1 MAGAGAPVIASRVET
16 VATASQEEEAMR
28 RKARERT
35 ARDERG
41 AAAVEFA
48 LVLPILLVLV
58 FGIVD
63 FGRLY
68 FTQITLTDAAR
79 EGARVL
85 ALEGATGSGYT
96 SAQAAADAVTRT
108 DDALTGVDST
118 VTVTTGTCTD
128 GSPVTVTATT
138 DFNFITPL
146 PDLAGLLG
154 ITTVTGT
161 GVMRCGG

>member
-1 MAGAGAPVIASRVET
+1 MKQIRQRGRGR
-16 VATASQEEEAMR
+16 QD
-28 RKARERT
+28 
-35 ARDERG
+35 ARDGG

-48 LVLPILLVLV
+48 LVLPILLLLL
-58 FGIVD
+58 FGIID

-85 ALEGATGSGYT
+85 ALEGASGSGY
-96 SAQAAADAVTRT
+96 SATQASDDAEARVQDAVS
-108 DDALTGVDST
+108 GVDSA
-118 VTVTTGTCTD
+118 VNVSSGTCTD
-128 GSPVTVTATT
+128 GQPVTVTATT
-138 DFNFITPL
+138 NFSFLTPL

-154 ITTVTGT
+154 ISTVTGT

>member
-1 MAGAGAPVIASRVET
+1 
-16 VATASQEEEAMR
+16 MR
-28 RKARERT
+28 RISVEDT
-35 ARDERG
+35 G

-48 LVLPILLVLV
+48 LVLPILLLLI

-85 ALEGATGSGYT
+85 ALEGAAGSGYT
-96 SAQAAADAVTRT
+96 ATQAASDAEARVQ
-108 DDALTGVDST
+108 DAANGVDGT
-118 VTVTTGTCTD
+118 VTVTTGTCTVGD
-128 GSPVTVTATT
+128 PVTVTAST
-138 DFNFITPL
+138 DFSFLTPL
-146 PDLAGLLG
+146 PDLANLLG
-154 ITTVTGT
+154 ITSVSGT

>member
-1 MAGAGAPVIASRVET
+1 
-16 VATASQEEEAMR
+16 MR
-28 RKARERT
+28 REARNRS
-35 ARDERG
+35 AHNDRG

-58 FGIVD
+58 FGIID

-79 EGARVL
+79 EGVRVL
-85 ALEGATGSGYT
+85 ALEGASGSGYT
-96 SAQAAADAVTRT
+96 AAQAATDAQTRVLDAVT
-108 DDALTGVDST
+108 GVDGT
-118 VTVTTGTCTD
+118 VTVGTGTCTT
-128 GSPVTVTATT
+128 GEPVTVTATT
-138 DFNFITPL
+138 DFSFITPL

>member
-1 MAGAGAPVIASRVET
+1 MKRI
-16 VATASQEEEAMR
+16 R
-28 RKARERT
+28 RDDA
-35 ARDERG
+35 G

-48 LVLPILLVLV
+48 LVLPILLLLI

-85 ALEGATGSGYT
+85 ALEGASGSGYT
-96 SAQAAADAVTRT
+96 ATQAATDATTRVQ
-108 DDALTGVDST
+108 DAANSVGGT
-118 VTVTTGTCTD
+118 VTVTTGTCTVGD
-128 GSPVTVTATT
+128 PVTVTAST
-138 DFNFITPL
+138 DFSFLTPL
-146 PDLAGLLG
+146 PNLANLLG
-154 ITTVTGT
+154 ITSVTGT

>member
-1 MAGAGAPVIASRVET
+1 MNAIRRFVASRADT
-16 VATASQEEEAMR
+16 
-28 RKARERT
+28 
-35 ARDERG
+35 RDRG
-41 AAAVEFA
+41 SAAVEFA
-48 LVLPILLVLV
+48 LILPILLLVL

-85 ALEGATGSGYT
+85 ALEGASGSGFT
-96 SAQAAADAVTRT
+96 TAQADADARTRVQDAVT
-108 DDALTGVDST
+108 GIDST
-118 VTVTTGTCTD
+118 VTVSTGACIV
-128 GSPVTVTATT
+128 GQPVTVTAST
-138 DFNFITPL
+138 NFTFLTPL

-154 ITTVTGT
+154 FSTVSGT

>member
-1 MAGAGAPVIASRVET
+1 
-16 VATASQEEEAMR
+16 MR
-28 RKARERT
+28 REGRNRS
-35 ARDERG
+35 ARDDSG

-85 ALEGATGSGYT
+85 ALEGASGSGYT
-96 SAQAAADAVTRT
+96 AAQADTDAQTRVLGAVT
-108 DDALTGVDST
+108 GVSGT
-118 VTVTTGTCTD
+118 VAVTTGACTT
-128 GSPVTVTATT
+128 GQPVTVTATT
-138 DFNFITPL
+138 DFSFITPL

>member
-1 MAGAGAPVIASRVET
+1 
-16 VATASQEEEAMR
+16 MR
-28 RKARERT
+28 RIGREDT
-35 ARDERG
+35 G

-48 LVLPILLVLV
+48 LVLPILLLLI

-85 ALEGATGSGYT
+85 ALEGASGSGYT
-96 SAQAAADAVTRT
+96 STQAATDAESRVQ
-108 DDALTGVDST
+108 DAATGVNST
-118 VTVTTGTCTD
+118 VSVTSGTCVD
-128 GSPVTVTATT
+128 GEPVTVTASTS
-138 DFNFITPL
+138 FSFITPL

-154 ITTVTGT
+154 IKIVTGT

>member
-1 MAGAGAPVIASRVET
+1 
-16 VATASQEEEAMR
+16 MR
-28 RKARERT
+28 NFGRRHSDCRES
-35 ARDERG
+35 G

-48 LVLPILLVLV
+48 LVLPVLLLVL
-58 FGIVD
+58 FGIID

-79 EGARVL
+79 EGVRVL
-85 ALEGATGSGYT
+85 ALEGASGSGYT
-96 SAQAAADAVTRT
+96 SAQAVADAKSRVQ
-108 DDALTGVDST
+108 DAAAGVDGT

-128 GSPVTVTATT
+128 GQPVTVTATT
-138 DFNFITPL
+138 DFSFLTPL

-154 ITTVTGT
+154 LSTVTGT

>member
-1 MAGAGAPVIASRVET
+1 MTRIRKRLRSR
-16 VATASQEEEAMR
+16 R
-28 RKARERT
+28 D
-35 ARDERG
+35 ARDSG

-48 LVLPILLVLV
+48 LVLPILLLLV

-85 ALEGATGSGYT
+85 ALEGAAGSGY
-96 SAQAAADAVTRT
+96 SATQASDDAEARVQDAVS
-108 DDALTGVDST
+108 GVDGAVNVSSGTCTDGQPVT
-118 VTVTTGTCTD
+118 VTVTT
-128 GSPVTVTATT
+128 
-138 DFNFITPL
+138 DFSFLTPL
-146 PDLAGLLG
+146 PDLAGILG

>member
-1 MAGAGAPVIASRVET
+1 MKRMHNIGSC
-16 VATASQEEEAMR
+16 
-28 RKARERT
+28 RT
-35 ARDERG
+35 GCRDSG

-48 LVLPILLVLV
+48 LVLPVLLLLL
-58 FGIVD
+58 FGIID

-79 EGARVL
+79 EGVRVL
-85 ALEGATGSGYT
+85 ALEGASGSGYT
-96 SAQAAADAVTRT
+96 STQAAADAQSRVQG
-108 DDALTGVDST
+108 AVAGVDSA

-128 GSPVTVTATT
+128 GQPVTVTATA
-138 DFNFITPL
+138 NFSFLTPL

-154 ITTVTGT
+154 LTTVTGT

>member
-1 MAGAGAPVIASRVET
+1 
-16 VATASQEEEAMR
+16 MR
-28 RKARERT
+28 REGRDRP
-35 ARDERG
+35 ARDCG

-58 FGIVD
+58 FGVID

-85 ALEGATGSGYT
+85 ALEGASGSGYT
-96 SAQAAADAVTRT
+96 AAQAATDAQARV
-108 DDALTGVDST
+108 LGSVTGVDGT
-118 VTVTTGTCTD
+118 VTVGTGTCTT
-128 GSPVTVTATT
+128 GEPVTVTATT
-138 DFNFITPL
+138 DFSFITPL